1 MILEPTTISLTDSH
15 VMAIVNVTPDSFY
28 AQSRCGDVEG
38 LSRRIEESIAEG
50 ATIVDIGGYSSRPGA
65 AQVSMEEEWARVRM
79 GLRAVQSLDRGV
91 VVSIDTFRAEVVRRA
106 VAEFGAVIVN
116 DISAGELDEDMLNV
130 VAKYELPYIAMH
142 MRGTPQTMQSQTDYS
157 GDVVEGVVEYF
168 RRRVVELQDAGI
180 ARDRI
185 ILDPGFG
192 FAKDA
197 SQNFELMRALPT
209 LRELGF
215 PLLVGVSRKSMIYR
229 TLGITPEESLPSSLA
244 LAWEALR
251 SGEAILRVHDVAATK
266 QVLRLAQ
273 IYNKI

>member
-38 LSRRIEESIAEG
+38 LSRRIEESAAED

-106 VAEFGAVIVN
+106 VAEFGEVIVN
-116 DISAGELDEDMLNV
+116 DISAGELYEDMLNV

-142 MRGTPQTMQSQTDYS
+142 MRGTPQTMQSQTDYE
-157 GDVVEGVVEYF
+157 GGVVQGVVEYF

-192 FAKDA
+192 FAKSA

-229 TLGITPEESLPSSLA
+229 TLGITPEESLPSSRA

>member
-65 AQVSMEEEWARVRM
+65 AQVSMEEEWARVFM

-142 MRGTPQTMQSQTDYS
+142 MRGTPQTMQSQTDYE
-157 GDVVEGVVEYF
+157 GGVVQGVVEYF

-192 FAKDA
+192 FAKSA
-197 SQNFELMRALPT
+197 SQNFDLMRALPT

>member
-1 MILEPTTISLTDSH
+1 
-15 VMAIVNVTPDSFY
+15 MAIVNVTPDSFY
-28 AQSRCGDVEG
+28 STSRHSSCAEVCRSVE
-38 LSRRIEESIAEG
+38 RAITEG
-50 ATIVDIGGYSSRPGA
+50 ATIIDIGGYSSRHGA
-65 AQVSMEEEWARVRM
+65 EDVSVEEEWRRVEM
-79 GLRAVQSLDRGV
+79 GLQAVRSVDAGV
-91 VVSIDTFRAEVVRRA
+91 VVSIDTFRAEIVRRA
-106 VAEFGAVIVN
+106 YESFGPFIVN

-142 MRGTPQTMQSQTDYS
+142 MRGTPQTMQSQTDYG
-157 GDVVEGVVEYF
+157 GDVVGGVVEYF

-192 FAKDA
+192 FAKSA

-209 LRELGF
+209 LREMGF

>member
-142 MRGTPQTMQSQTDYS
+142 MRGTPQTMQSQTDYE
-157 GDVVEGVVEYF
+157 GGVVQGVVEYF

-215 PLLVGVSRKSMIYR
+215 PMLVGVSRKSMIYR

>member
-65 AQVSMEEEWARVRM
+65 AQVSMEEEWARVFM

-142 MRGTPQTMQSQTDYS
+142 MRGTPQTMQSQTDYK
-157 GDVVEGVVEYF
+157 GGVVQGVVEYF

-209 LRELGF
+209 LREMGF

>member
-65 AQVSMEEEWARVRM
+65 AQVSMDEEWARVFM
-79 GLRAVQSLDRGV
+79 GLRAVQSLDMGV

-142 MRGTPQTMQSQTDYS
+142 MRGTPQTMQSQTDYE
-157 GDVVEGVVEYF
+157 GGVVRGVVEYF

-192 FAKDA
+192 FAKSA

-215 PLLVGVSRKSMIYR
+215 PMLVGVSRKSMIYR

>member
-50 ATIVDIGGYSSRPGA
+50 ATIIDIGGYSSRPGA
-65 AQVSMEEEWARVRM
+65 AQVSMEEEWARVFM

-142 MRGTPQTMQSQTDYS
+142 MRGTPQTMQSQTDYE
-157 GDVVEGVVEYF
+157 GGVVQGVVEYF

-192 FAKDA
+192 FAKSA

>member
-91 VVSIDTFRAEVVRRA
+91 VVSIDTFRAEVVRRT

-142 MRGTPQTMQSQTDYS
+142 MRGTPQTMQSQTDYE
-157 GDVVEGVVEYF
+157 GGVVQGVVEYF

-197 SQNFELMRALPT
+197 AQNFELMRALPT

>member
-1 MILEPTTISLTDSH
+1 
-15 VMAIVNVTPDSFY
+15 
-28 AQSRCGDVEG
+28 
-38 LSRRIEESIAEG
+38 
-50 ATIVDIGGYSSRPGA
+50 
-65 AQVSMEEEWARVRM
+65 M

-116 DISAGELDEDMLNV
+116 DISAGEFDEDMLND

-142 MRGTPQTMQSQTDYS
+142 MRGTPQTMQSQTDYE
-157 GDVVEGVVEYF
+157 GGVVQGVVEYF

-192 FAKDA
+192 FAKSA

>member
-106 VAEFGAVIVN
+106 VVEFGAVIVN

-142 MRGTPQTMQSQTDYS
+142 MRGTPQTMQSQTDYE
-157 GDVVEGVVEYF
+157 GGVVQGVVEYF

-192 FAKDA
+192 FAKSA

>member
-65 AQVSMEEEWARVRM
+65 AQVSMEEEWARVFM

-142 MRGTPQTMQSQTDYS
+142 MRGTPQTMQSQTDYE
-157 GDVVEGVVEYF
+157 GGVVQGVVEYF

-192 FAKDA
+192 FAKSA

>member
-91 VVSIDTFRAEVVRRA
+91 VVSIDTFRAEVVQRA

-142 MRGTPQTMQSQTDYS
+142 MRGTPQTMQSQTDYE
-157 GDVVEGVVEYF
+157 GGVVQGVVEYF

-192 FAKDA
+192 FAKSA

>member
-1 MILEPTTISLTDSH
+1 
-15 VMAIVNVTPDSFY
+15 MAIVNVTPDSFY

-50 ATIVDIGGYSSRPGA
+50 ATIIDIGGYSSRPGA
-65 AQVSMEEEWARVRM
+65 AQVSMEEEWARVFM

-142 MRGTPQTMQSQTDYS
+142 MRGTPQTMQSQTDYE
-157 GDVVEGVVEYF
+157 GGVVQGVVEYF

-192 FAKDA
+192 FAKSA

-266 QVLRLAQ
+266 QVLRFAQ